1 MNEKELYDFLLGLK
15 GKTKDEKIRTIPDVK
30 FRMPDGTIYEEPG
43 RIETISGI
51 VDQTSGTVSFRAS
64 FPNKNGIL
72 LSGTSG
78 NVIISKLMKEAL
90 IISQKSTFSQQ
101 DKILVYKVQA
111 DSVLQDAIVVKSMPN
126 GINYVVLDGL
136 ESGDK
141 IVTDG
146 IATLR
151 NGQKINIQ

>member
-1 MNEKELYDFLLGLK
+1 
-15 GKTKDEKIRTIPDVK
+15 
-30 FRMPDGTIYEEPG
+30 
-43 RIETISGI
+43 
-51 VDQTSGTVSFRAS
+51 
-64 FPNKNGIL
+64 
-72 LSGTSG
+72 
-78 NVIISKLMKEAL
+78 MKEAL

-111 DSVLQDAIVVKSMPN
+111 DSVLQDAIMVKSTPD

-136 ESGDK
+136 ERGDK

-151 NGQKINIQ
+151 NGQKIKIQ

>member
-1 MNEKELYDFLLGLK
+1 MNEKDLYEFLLGLK
-15 GKTKDEKIRTIPDVK
+15 GKTKDEKIRSIPDVK
-30 FRMPDGTIYEEPG
+30 FRMPNGTIYEEPG

-51 VDQTSGTVSFRAS
+51 VDQTSGTVNFRAS

-78 NVIISKLMKEAL
+78 NVIISRLMKEAL
-90 IISQKSTFSQQ
+90 IIPQKSTFSQQ

-111 DSVLQDAIVVKSMPN
+111 DSVLQDPIMVKSTPD

-151 NGQKINIQ
+151 NGQKINIR